1 MEYLRGFFIAGCVAL
16 AGAGGGVIALNLH
29 TASPRIMGIGAAAA
43 AIGII
48 GGGLALGRSFIHS
61 DRDRAFRDRLR

>member
-1 MEYLRGFFIAGCVAL
+1 VEYLRGFFIAGCVAL

-29 TASPRIMGIGAAAA
+29 TASPRILGIGLAASF
-43 AIGII
+43 IGIL
-48 GGGLALGRSFIHS
+48 GGGLALGRSFVHS